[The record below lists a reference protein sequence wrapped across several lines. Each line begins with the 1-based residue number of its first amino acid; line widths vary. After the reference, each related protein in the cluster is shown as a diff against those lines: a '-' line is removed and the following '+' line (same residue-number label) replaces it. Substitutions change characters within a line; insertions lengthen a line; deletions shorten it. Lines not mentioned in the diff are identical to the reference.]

1 MTAAQT
7 QTQASLDSAG
17 LGLRV
22 VAGRTGRTLR
32 GHLSLSGTLDFGE
45 HTAAGLW
52 VHETR
57 AQLASSGAVPRQERH
72 TMFDYRVGDGAC

>member
-7 QTQASLDSAG
+7 QVRASLDSAG
-17 LGLRV
+17 LGLRA
-22 VAGRTGRTLR
+22 VAGRTQGGRR
-32 GHLSLSGTLDFGE
+32 SLSGTLDFGE

-52 VHETR
+52 AYDARV
-57 AQLASSGAVPRQERH
+57 QLWSSSAVPQQERQ